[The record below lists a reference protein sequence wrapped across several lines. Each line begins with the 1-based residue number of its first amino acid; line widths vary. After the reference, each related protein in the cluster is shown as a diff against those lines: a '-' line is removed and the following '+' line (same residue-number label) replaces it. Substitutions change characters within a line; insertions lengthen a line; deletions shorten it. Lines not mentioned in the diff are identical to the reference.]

1 MNSKILIITSII
13 VLIIVAGI
21 GFLSIQNKTKTVT
34 VTKNQINNTP
44 KESVPTSVTVSVTSQ
59 GFKPSE
65 LKIKKGTLVIWNNE
79 SANSVTVNSDNH
91 PAHLLWPF
99 LNLGTFKNGES
110 VSVVFDKVGNYTY
123 HNHFNPTQRG
133 KVMVE

>member
-1 MNSKILIITSII
+1 MNSKILIITAII

-21 GFLSIQNKTKTVT
+21 GFLSTQNKSKPITA
-34 VTKNQINNTP
+34 TKNEIKNTP
-44 KESVPTSVTVSVTSQ
+44 KESIPTSTTVSVTSQ

-65 LKIKKGTLVIWNNE
+65 LKIKKGTLVIWTNE
-79 SANSVTVNSDNH
+79 SGNSVTVNSDNH

-123 HNHFNPTQRG
+123 HNHFNPTQTG
-133 KVMVE
+133 KVIVE